1 MREKGASVATYLTL
15 SAKKYPHM
23 PALVCGA
30 KVPSFSPLSFSQLD
44 QLVDQASKELLLS
57 KIKSGDKALLFVN
70 PGPGLIIWAFA
81 LFRIGAIPVVIDPG
95 MGIRS
100 FLSCIQRTQPEA
112 MVGISKAFLDKPP
125 FASLI

>member
-1 MREKGASVATYLTL
+1 MWGQSSLFNLSLFLNWINWLIKPAGA
-15 SAKKYPHM
+15 P
-23 PALVCGA
+23 
-30 KVPSFSPLSFSQLD
+30 
-44 QLVDQASKELLLS
+44 LS

-112 MVGISKAFLDKPP
+112 MVGISKAFG
-125 FASLI
+125 